1 MGQLGLKPWAWI
13 SQLHQLFWC
22 SQDWI
27 LAHPHICFDGYQ
39 YQVAQRFPA
48 HRTVHPMVFWSIS
61 SWLVRFYFGAMDQ
74 GSRRGLRLG
83 MDFWPWGIPIP
94 LVNHAFS
101 LWTLLNI
108 AIFRG
113 QTWQFRNFCTHT
125 HTQRPYF
132 VDLYCWWYF
141 HQLWI
146 FHEMFDLDWFSIPSS
161 NQAR

>member
-1 MGQLGLKPWAWI
+1 MGMDQPAI
-13 SQLHQLFWC
+13 PT
-22 SQDWI
+22 I
-27 LAHPHICFDGYQ
+27 LVFTRLDFGPSPY
-39 YQVAQRFPA
+39 
-48 HRTVHPMVFWSIS
+48 VFWWIPVPSSSEIPRHVS
-61 SWLVRFYFGAMDQ
+61 SWMVRFYFGAMDQ
-74 GSRRGLRLG
+74 RSRRGLRLG
-83 MDFWPWGIPIP
+83 MKWDEAYWLWQWGIPIP

-113 QTWQFRNFCTHT
+113 QTWQFPNFCT